1 MGCNLF
7 SLDPPKL
14 RQLGGYFFVRKK
26 GTLARVIP
34 SKIALEKAVKSK
46 K

>member
-7 SLDPPKL
+7 SLDPPIIEAV
-14 RQLGGYFFVRKK
+14 GGVQ
-26 GTLARVIP
+26 
-34 SKIALEKAVKSK
+34 IALEKAVKSK